1 MALDWA
7 GDRIREQSRALDEVS
22 VLTRA
27 MEDVL
32 EPRGVG
38 PVSELDEAGV
48 EELLERLRTL
58 ARDLSSVVRGERE
71 DDTP

>member
-1 MALDWA
+1 
-7 GDRIREQSRALDEVS
+7 VS

-27 MEDVL
+27 LEDVL

>member
-27 MEDVL
+27 LEDVL

-38 PVSELDEAGV
+38 PVSELDEVGV